1 MENRKS
7 IREELTGKTE
17 MNPENENDL
26 FVRLEEIERDGKVVD
41 PLPKAD
47 WIGIA
52 VTFFV
57 LGIFPLL
64 YYAVKLF

>member
-1 MENRKS
+1 MENIKS

-17 MNPENENDL
+17 MSPENENDL
-26 FVRLEEIERDGKVVD
+26 FIRLEEIERDGKVVD
-41 PLPKAD
+41 PLPRAD

-64 YYAVKLF
+64 YYAIKLF

>member
-1 MENRKS
+1 MENIMS
-7 IREELTGKTE
+7 IREELAGKTE
-17 MNPENENDL
+17 MSPENENDL
-26 FVRLEEIERDGKVVD
+26 FIRLEEIERDGKVVD

-52 VTFFV
+52 VTFFA

-64 YYAVKLF
+64 YYAIKLF

>member
-1 MENRKS
+1 MENIKS
-7 IREELTGKTE
+7 IREELMGKTE
-17 MNPENENDL
+17 MSPENENDL
-26 FVRLEEIERDGKVVD
+26 FMRLEEIEKDGKVVD

-52 VTFFV
+52 VTFLV

-64 YYAVKLF
+64 YYAIKLF